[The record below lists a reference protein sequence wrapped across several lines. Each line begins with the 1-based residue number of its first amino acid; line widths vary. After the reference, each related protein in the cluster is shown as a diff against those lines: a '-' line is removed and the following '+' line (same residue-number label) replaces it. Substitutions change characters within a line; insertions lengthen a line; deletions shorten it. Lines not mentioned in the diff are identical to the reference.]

1 MRYWVVSLVLVVLGI
16 AGITYGV
23 PLHPVPDPAVAETSF
38 PGTYGSPGV
47 VTVEKPGAY
56 TVWEDGPYSH
66 RSIRCRVSGPGGESV
81 RLTAPRFL
89 VRWETDDSD
98 AVDNRTAL
106 GTFDAPR
113 AGRYGLDCPFDTE
126 VPGVGFVVTEE
137 PDLTRSLA
145 ATVGGAVA
153 LLAGAAVAVTAF
165 VRRRRVAVPRNGGP
179 SS

>member
-16 AGITYGV
+16 AGVTYGV

-113 AGRYGLDCPFDTE
+113 AGRYGLDCPFNPE
-126 VPGVGFVVTEE
+126 VPGVSFVVTEE
-137 PDLTRSLA
+137 PDLTRSFVA
-145 ATVGGAVA
+145 AVGGAVA
-153 LLAGAAVAVTAF
+153 LVAAAVVG
-165 VRRRRVAVPRNGGP
+165 VLGWRRRRVAVSQNRG
-179 SS
+179 SSS